1 MSDLTLHIV
10 TPYAEVYGIMQDD
23 NYCMVSTGTGY
34 EVLVRLPDDK
44 HLVDELNTLIKTTE
58 YLRLKNSSN
67 LTPSIQ
73 SILRSR
79 GDENTKRREEI
90 QEKLKDLIARA
101 TVFACGSIFL
111 LQKWVSY
118 LVLT

>member
-1 MSDLTLHIV
+1 MKISGLFQKDIYRNINGV
-10 TPYAEVYGIMQDD
+10 IKVGQQD
-23 NYCMVSTGTGY
+23 MSTGSGD

-44 HLVDELNTLIKTTE
+44 RLVDELNTLIKTTE

-101 TVFACGSIFL
+101 TVFACGSKVEISNRDS
-111 LQKWVSY
+111 KVACC
-118 LVLT
+118 